1 MLTMDD
7 EAIKNRY
14 ALWLDKV
21 DKWRRNN
28 ELTTFEAY
36 KFLKLIYGEEHGL
49 ESWRELRW
57 AEFDTFIIMLRDDI
71 KNKVEVSCIMCGVED
86 RRPKRD
92 IACDGSGICHNCG
105 GKMYPIGKVV

>member
-1 MLTMDD
+1 MDD

-14 ALWLDKV
+14 VLWLGKV

-36 KFLKLIYGEEHGL
+36 KFLKLIYGEEHGT

-57 AEFDTFIIMLRDDI
+57 AEFDTFITMLREDM

-86 RRPKRD
+86 RRPKQD
-92 IACDGSGICHNCG
+92 IARDGSAPCRNCR
-105 GKMYPIGKVV
+105 GKMYPTRQVYTC